1 MCRPNVEFA
10 VTCESV
16 TAQCVRQLASAL
28 WKADYS
34 QYNSLSLGA
43 ESDFIQITKAGPQL
57 GDLSKRNG
65 LKLLLCHVLLAWKK
79 LPVPDVV

>member
-34 QYNSLSLGA
+34 QYNSLSLRA
-43 ESDFIQITKAGPQL
+43 DYPAVITWIVEK
-57 GDLSKRNG
+57 
-65 LKLLLCHVLLAWKK
+65 LKPGVRFC
-79 LPVPDVV
+79 LP